1 MSNQLHSLLNIWH
14 EQKNQC
20 QWVLA
25 TIIETHGSSYRKAGA
40 MMLLND
46 LGKSFGLLSGGCLEA
61 DLLHHAQKCMQLAQ
75 SIEVCYDSQDESDI
89 TWQLGLGCGGIVTV
103 LLQPI
108 TPENNYL
115 DLDNVLNQLNNKHN
129 CHYKIT
135 LTDNKQHNQLTSAH
149 QETTCIS
156 KNKAILLTLKP
167 VHHIVIFGGG
177 LDSQPL
183 VKMAHI
189 LGWHITLIDKRQAY
203 ARRVSFKEVDLILKD
218 DYSSALVQTELN
230 QADAVIIMHHNVK
243 LDTEALLSLYTC
255 KAKYIGILGPQHRT
269 EKLVSENQIM
279 LSKLSAPLANPIGL
293 DLGGDLPESI
303 ALSILSQAHAVIED
317 KTALALG
324 SYSHNIK
331 RLQHV
336 S

>member
-1 MSNQLHSLLNIWH
+1 MSNQLHSLLNAW
-14 EQKNQC
+14 QKQKDQC

-25 TIIETHGSSYRKAGA
+25 SIIKTQGSSYRKAGA

-115 DLDNVLNQLNNKHN
+115 DLDNVLNQLNKKHN
-129 CHYKIT
+129 CQYKID
-135 LTDNKQHNQLTSAH
+135 LTDNKQQNQVIPAH
-149 QETTCIS
+149 QESMCINE
-156 KNKAILLTLKP
+156 NKAIFLTLKP
-167 VHHIVIFGGG
+167 VHHVVIFGGG

-203 ARRVSFKEVDLILKD
+203 ARRASFKEADIILKT
-218 DYSSALVQTELN
+218 DYGSDLVQTELN

-243 LDTEALLSLYTC
+243 LDAEALLSLNTC
-255 KAKYIGILGPQHRT
+255 KANYIGILGPQHRT
-269 EKLVSENQIM
+269 EKLITENQII

-303 ALSILSQAHAVIED
+303 ALSILSQAHAVIENR
-317 KTALALG
+317 TALALG

-331 RLQHV
+331 RLKHV